1 MESNKIIWN
10 KSTDPTPAEIV
21 QLVKA
26 YLASPQYQYLDYIGK
41 YYNSQNA
48 NLFRQ
53 WQAKKD
59 KHKMPNWCI
68 PTAYYSTLVDSMSGY
83 MFSNVVYSDDTEIE
97 ESEDGEEQE
106 DSEFSVILNDTFK
119 KLNIDTVDIKTG
131 IRALAFNKGCEIV
144 YTTGDK
150 INKPEIHVVSVDP
163 RQMMFIYNNDIEPK
177 VLYGVRI
184 VAIDEEIGGRKFK
197 YVVDF
202 ISKDTWIS
210 YKISDTDEII
220 VNPDFEPRTLYWSEC
235 PCIEYN
241 TETLNDNTAFH
252 QVIPLIDGLDA
263 VITGNA
269 NELDKLAEAI
279 LIISSQLTDEQKKTL
294 NDMKLIEG
302 ATKDDVNQFL
312 QRQIDPEFRRYLSDL
327 LIREIHKH
335 SHVIDFYSPDN
346 GAQGD
351 ASGKALKVRMVD
363 MNMFCDR
370 VEKSVKLGWQ
380 KRIALFK
387 EFFNKAMSM
396 SNDEQYV
403 DIVFN
408 RTRIVGVEDIAP
420 LLSTVT
426 FMSETSKQKYSGLDP
441 KEEKKNFEKEKL
453 NNGTDVTDLLGDN
466 VDNENDKVVNASAPM
481 SEPQKADIK

>member
-10 KSTDPTPAEIV
+10 KTTEPTPAEIV
-21 QLVKA
+21 QLIKA
-26 YLASPQYQYLDYIGK
+26 YLASPQYRYLDYIGT
-41 YYNSQNA
+41 YYNSENA
-48 NLFRQ
+48 NLFIQHR
-53 WQAKKD
+53 KK
-59 KHKMPNWCI
+59 KEKGKMPNWCI

-83 MFSNVVYSDDTEIE
+83 MFSNVVYSDNTKIE
-97 ESEDGEEQE
+97 DSEDGEEQE

-150 INKPEIHVVSVDP
+150 IKKPEIHVVSVDP

-177 VLYGVRI
+177 VLYGCRI
-184 VAIDEEIGGRKFK
+184 IAINEEVPRSKSK
-197 YVVDF
+197 YVYAVDF
-202 ISKDTWIS
+202 ISKDKWIS
-210 YKISDTDEII
+210 YKIDNKDNI
-220 VNPDFEPRTLYWSEC
+220 VVNTDFEPRTLYWSEC

-263 VITGNA
+263 VITGSA
-269 NELDKLAEAI
+269 NEQDKLADAMLVLGEVM
-279 LIISSQLTDEQKKTL
+279 SPEQKQQL
-294 NDMKLIEG
+294 NDMKLYEG
-302 ATKDDVNQFL
+302 ATKDGIAPHYV
-312 QRQIDPEFRRYLSDL
+312 QRQLDPEFRDYLSDL

-370 VEKSVKLGWQ
+370 VEKSIKIGWQ
-380 KRIALFK
+380 KKIRLAK
-387 EFFNKAMSM
+387 EFFEKAFSM
-396 SNDEQYV
+396 NLKDQYV
-403 DIVFN
+403 EPIFN
-408 RTRIVGVEDIAP
+408 RTRIVGIEDIAP

-426 FMSETSKQKYSGLDP
+426 FMSETSKQIYSGLDP

-453 NNGTDVTDLLGDN
+453 NNGTDVTDLLSD
-466 VDNENDKVVNASAPM
+466 DKPTDASA
-481 SEPQKADIK
+481 SISAPQKAVIE